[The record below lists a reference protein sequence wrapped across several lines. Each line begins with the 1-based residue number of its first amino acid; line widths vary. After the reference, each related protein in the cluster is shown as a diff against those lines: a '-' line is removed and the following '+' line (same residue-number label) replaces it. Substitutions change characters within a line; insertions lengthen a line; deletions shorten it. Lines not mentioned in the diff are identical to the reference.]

1 MNIQLEFMGFPDIY
15 DLFPEGPHPYRF
27 GGSTLPELVEGIV
40 ARHDPRVGE
49 SLLGGKTKALDPT
62 IQITVNRR
70 FVLRDEISS
79 RKIEEGDQVVFL
91 KLLAG
96 G

>member
-1 MNIQLEFMGFPDIY
+1 MNIQIEFMGFPTIY
-15 DLFPEGPHPYRF
+15 DLFPEGPHPYSF
-27 GGSTLPELVEGIV
+27 EGSTLAELVKDLV
-40 ARHDPRVGE
+40 AGHDPRVGE
-49 SLLGGKTKALDPT
+49 SLLEGKTKVLDPT
-62 IQITVNRR
+62 IQITINRR
-70 FVLRDEISS
+70 FVLREEVSS